1 MNDIVA
7 LHADTALHVILDNLN
22 THKPKTDRWLKRH
35 PNVHFHFTP
44 THASWLN
51 QVEIWFS
58 ILGGKSLKDASFTSV
73 AELREHIDAFIAEYN
88 EMPNRSSGP
97 KPRSIK
103 SASNPVSPTSDS
115 GY

>member
-88 EMPNRSSGP
+88 ENAKPFVWTKAKVHQKRL
-97 KPRSIK
+97 KPRI
-103 SASNPVSPTSDS
+103 AHQ
-115 GY
+115 